1 MEATNQ
7 RKYKTSTA
15 CRSGMRQ
22 VKGSY
27 FGAYFLKKPSAIDFF
42 LHFLDIQI
50 ELFYYGVPV
59 VSLVIQS
66 VGSIGTTLQRGFF
79 AESLYRCT

>member
-1 MEATNQ
+1 
-7 RKYKTSTA
+7 
-15 CRSGMRQ
+15 MRQ

-42 LHFLDIQI
+42 LHFLHIQI